1 MTVRRRKTANDVKAK
16 REDEEKKTEE
26 EKNKPRRK

>member
-1 MTVRRRKTANDVKAK
+1 MTVRRRKTANDVKTK
-16 REDEEKKTEE
+16 TEDEEKKTEE